1 MESKLRLITNGK
13 HTFIELGGKT
23 IGRGIEGFHLS
34 QNMRYEKEPIL
45 DLRINLNQFE
55 YMPDGYFEEVENSM
69 TENARPTTRYEEA
82 MTIATSDPT
91 RQVDLR

>member
-1 MESKLRLITNGK
+1 MEAKLRVITNGK

-23 IGRGIEGFHLS
+23 IGRGIEEFHLS
-34 QNMRYEKEPIL
+34 QNMRCEKDPML

-55 YMPDGYFEEVENSM
+55 YMPDGYFEDVEKRM
-69 TENARPTTRYEEA
+69 TDTKRPNVRYEEA

-91 RQVDLR
+91 KQVTLR